1 MVSPCSIRFK
11 AIGRKLAEC
20 LVTPL
25 IFLTWPIFGL
35 WPHLNESLQLRNG
48 GSVTQTN
55 YIYWI
60 LSAKGFRGRWVL
72 APKKFPVEH
81 LRVQSISPKK
91 WLISRLISNATH
103 KTFPGTQKLSL
114 CHRGFWALPSSIIT
128 RSLKTI
134 FNAHNCSRGCSLH
147 WFSLPQ
153 HEQR

>member
-1 MVSPCSIRFK
+1 MSKIK
-11 AIGRKLAEC
+11 D
-20 LVTPL
+20 TPL
-25 IFLTWPIFGL
+25 QYVESMFYSFQSDRTKIGGMSRNTSYYLTWPIFGL

-60 LSAKGFRGRWVL
+60 LSAKGFRGWWVL
-72 APKKFPVEH
+72 APKIFPVEH
-81 LRVQSISPKK
+81 FRVQSISPKK
-91 WLISRLISNATH
+91 WLISRLISNATR

-114 CHRGFWALPSSIIT
+114 CHRGFRTLPSSIIT

-147 WFSLPQ
+147 
-153 HEQR
+153 